1 MKYDKIPNMKIRKNI
16 LLFKLYYLLADM
28 WPLSV
33 LAIVYFQQ
41 ISGSYAFALGVF
53 SIANIVQSIAE
64 VPTGIISDRIG
75 RRKTMILSSA
85 ITTLAFILFSV
96 AGTFG
101 YKYLLIL
108 GGVIWAVADAF
119 ASGTDDAM
127 MYETMEELRKTDKYD
142 ILYARSKTFGQIG
155 MGLGALIAALVTYF
169 YSLTVLSW
177 VSAAISVGRI
187 LITVQ
192 LIEPN
197 KHTQDDPTSLQHF
210 ITAIK
215 AFIKNKKLRI
225 LATIQMLNRGIS
237 FTSHRLEGAY
247 FNTLIPTWAVN
258 IARLVKQTCGA
269 VSYSIAPYFRKFGFY
284 RILVASTIGMTVIKL
299 TAVILNNVATPFIQ
313 SCVNILYGT
322 SSTAE
327 SALLQKELSP
337 KQRATMG
344 SIVALLG
351 GILSAVVYWIVGVI
365 ADMSSVYFA
374 IIALILCNIFISGGY
389 YWMLKKYK

>member
-1 MKYDKIPNMKIRKNI
+1 MKIRKNI

-75 RRKTMILSSA
+75 RRKTMILSSV

-177 VSAAISVGRI
+177 A
-187 LITVQ
+187 
-192 LIEPN
+192 
-197 KHTQDDPTSLQHF
+197 
-210 ITAIK
+210 
-215 AFIKNKKLRI
+215 
-225 LATIQMLNRGIS
+225 
-237 FTSHRLEGAY
+237 
-247 FNTLIPTWAVN
+247 N
-258 IARLVKQTCGA
+258 IMNIV
-269 VSYSIAPYFRKFGFY
+269 FG
-284 RILVASTIGMTVIKL
+284 
-299 TAVILNNVATPFIQ
+299 
-313 SCVNILYGT
+313 
-322 SSTAE
+322 
-327 SALLQKELSP
+327 
-337 KQRATMG
+337 
-344 SIVALLG
+344 
-351 GILSAVVYWIVGVI
+351 
-365 ADMSSVYFA
+365 
-374 IIALILCNIFISGGY
+374 
-389 YWMLKKYK
+389 